1 MKSYTCRMKMYRNT
15 SSTFSGFFLIL
26 FTTSF
31 LVNFVMSSENN
42 DILTNNTHQIIETT
56 VEDGYNYVA
65 TTPKIVASDKEPSR

>member
-1 MKSYTCRMKMYRNT
+1 MKSYTCRMKMYRNNN
-15 SSTFSGFFLIL
+15 SKLSGLFFIL

-42 DILTNNTHQIIETT
+42 DISTNNTHQIIETT

-65 TTPKIVASDKEPSR
+65 TTPKIIASDKEPSR